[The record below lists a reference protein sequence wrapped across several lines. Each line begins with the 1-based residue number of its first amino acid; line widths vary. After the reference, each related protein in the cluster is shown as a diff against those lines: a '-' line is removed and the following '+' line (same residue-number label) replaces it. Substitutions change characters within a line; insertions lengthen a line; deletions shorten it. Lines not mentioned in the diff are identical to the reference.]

1 MAKETAKETAKEI
14 REMFDL
20 VNEALQLLIS
30 NTHIHVKAT
39 TTLLGDT
46 GNQGR
51 LKEELA
57 KGELTEEEFKDDLKE
72 RLLKQLIEVKSEYR

>member
-20 VNEALQLLIS
+20 INEALQLLIS

-39 TTLLGDT
+39 TALLGDT